1 MSQPSKAKGPANP
14 QEEDIPPPTG
24 TIFILSAYI
33 LLLSAMWVGML
44 FHLITR

>member
-1 MSQPSKAKGPANP
+1 MSTPKAQGPTNL